1 MEIEQRMQTQN
12 ADKPRAMSGLTFT
25 IPSLRA
31 PRIRLGALVAV
42 GLATFLVGW
51 LVLGGDDKASQAS
64 QSAVSGVSETK
75 LREFAASSPS
85 PVYWAGPRAG
95 QTYELF
101 TTGDGRVYVRYLPAG
116 VKVGDP
122 RPQFLTVGT
131 YPLPNAFA
139 ALKRAGRTPGAV
151 TRRLSGGGLAVINPA
166 TPSVYFAYPGGKY
179 QVEVFAPSASTTRN
193 LVLGGQVV
201 PIR

>member
-1 MEIEQRMQTQN
+1 MEQRMQTQN
-12 ADKPRAMSGLTFT
+12 AEKPRAMSGLTFT
-25 IPSLRA
+25 IPSLRT
-31 PRIRLGALVAV
+31 PQIRLGALIAV
-42 GLATFLVGW
+42 GFATFLVGW
-51 LVLGGDDKASQAS
+51 LILGGDDKTSQAPP
-64 QSAVSGVSETK
+64 SAVNGVSETE
-75 LREFAASSPS
+75 LREFAASSPT

-101 TTGDGRVYVRYLPAG
+101 TTNDGRVYVRYLPAG

-131 YPLPNAFA
+131 YPVPNAFA
-139 ALKRAGRTPGAV
+139 ALRRAGRTPGAA

>member
-1 MEIEQRMQTQN
+1 METKN
-12 ADKPRAMSGLTFT
+12 AERPRAMSGLTFT
-25 IPSLRA
+25 ITSLRT
-31 PRIRLGALVAV
+31 PQIRLGALVAV

-51 LVLGGDDKASQAS
+51 LILGGGDKASQAS
-64 QSAVSGVSETK
+64 PSAVSGVSETD
-75 LREFAASSPS
+75 LREFAVSSPT

-101 TTGDGRVYVRYLPAG
+101 TTSDGRVYVRYLPAG

-139 ALKRAGRTPGAV
+139 AVKRAGRTPGAV
-151 TRRLSGGGLAVINPA
+151 TRRLAGGGLAVINPA